1 MLPFGTQ
8 ATLHNFG
15 A

>member
-1 MLPFGTQ
+1 MLPFGTR